1 MARQV
6 GSKNVVGR
14 EKLIEKIWKKLETRS
29 LQFTAERRV
38 GKTTVMTK
46 MAAEP
51 KAGYEVLFMDLEGI
65 DSPTRFVELVINRA
79 RPLLSATSKIKKW
92 WDDLR
97 NATGG
102 TEIGGVFK
110 LPDVSKVSWQ
120 DLLTKTLERLC
131 EYQPDR
137 KILLIF
143 DELPYMLQ
151 KIASLSES
159 QESRT
164 QALTLLDTLRLIRQ
178 KYPNLRMIYAG
189 SVGLHHVVKDLK
201 QDTLASQPVNDMPMV
216 DIRALDH
223 SDAIHLASNLLS
235 DERVDISQENQQAVL
250 ETLVHLTD
258 AVPFY
263 IHAVCSKLG
272 EYDGPIDVQRVE
284 QTVRQQLSSDQDPWE
299 MEHFRK
305 RLAIYYKG
313 TIDDVSGRPLRNEDI
328 ARTILDHIAAV
339 PEPLSIDQ
347 VWSVVKSRFQI
358 TDRNHI
364 VEMLAALALD
374 HYLDHDLDSN
384 DKKRYLFRFPLIQK
398 WWKLAQ
404 GL

>member
-1 MARQV
+1 MFLSYEV
-6 GSKNVVGR
+6 YGDGLEVVRWQGR
-14 EKLIEKIWKKLETRS
+14 LV
-29 LQFTAERRV
+29 Q
-38 GKTTVMTK
+38 KTTVMTK

-65 DSPTRFVELVINRA
+65 DSPNRFVELVINRA

-120 DLLTKTLERLC
+120 DLL
-131 EYQPDR
+131 
-137 KILLIF
+137 
-143 DELPYMLQ
+143 Q

-159 QESRT
+159 QDSRT

-189 SVGLHHVVKDLK
+189 SVGLHHVVNDLK

-235 DERVDISQENQQAVL
+235 DERNILRRVL
-250 ETLVHLTD
+250 LTL
-258 AVPFY
+258 
-263 IHAVCSKLG
+263 KL
-272 EYDGPIDVQRVE
+272 
-284 QTVRQQLSSDQDPWE
+284 
-299 MEHFRK
+299 
-305 RLAIYYKG
+305 
-313 TIDDVSGRPLRNEDI
+313 
-328 ARTILDHIAAV
+328 
-339 PEPLSIDQ
+339 
-347 VWSVVKSRFQI
+347 
-358 TDRNHI
+358 
-364 VEMLAALALD
+364 
-374 HYLDHDLDSN
+374 
-384 DKKRYLFRFPLIQK
+384 
-398 WWKLAQ
+398 
-404 GL
+404 